1 MPVEAS
7 ICLGIIAYVFLIA
20 GFTNIW
26 LGSVN
31 FSLNFKRSLRKSV
44 ILNKFI
50 DWAIPKYGSWHHSC
64 GIYPYK
70 IYLFTVIMSLT
81 NLVLA
86 SITVII
92 NICLCFII
100 KLNVLYLCIIP
111 TGWFVISLLSGII
124 IRIKCNPDPNPFH

>member
-1 MPVEAS
+1 
-7 ICLGIIAYVFLIA
+7 
-20 GFTNIW
+20 
-26 LGSVN
+26 
-31 FSLNFKRSLRKSV
+31 
-44 ILNKFI
+44 
-50 DWAIPKYGSWHHSC
+50 
-64 GIYPYK
+64 
-70 IYLFTVIMSLT
+70 MSLT